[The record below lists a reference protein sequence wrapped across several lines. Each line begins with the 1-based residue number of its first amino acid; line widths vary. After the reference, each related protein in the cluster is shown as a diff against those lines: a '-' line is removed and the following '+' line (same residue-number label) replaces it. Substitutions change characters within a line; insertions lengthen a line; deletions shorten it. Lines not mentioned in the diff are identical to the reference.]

1 MKSYKRNKKTS
12 NKTKK
17 KHSVRL
23 VKLDAKGTTLV
34 IFKKNTRKSVLN
46 KVFKNI
52 NKSDYI
58 DLCKEMKYKKKMTIG
73 KRGKNK
79 RRAYSKKNIKGGGTV
94 MGPIGTLA
102 KGGNFLK
109 IFFGN
114 ELFFLLGGASIATL
128 MYAFKKAK
136 LIPESSGMDDDDID
150 YIAEKLVK
158 AEECKET
165 ISNLSNKKMKEPWTR
180 SNILCIKNRR
190 RKGTTSQREEMW
202 VDYEL
207 EEEEKERQ
215 RLKEEEIQMKKV
227 EAEAEKAALTAV
239 SLGLARQ

>member
-1 MKSYKRNKKTS
+1 MTSYKRNKKTS

-23 VKLDAKGTTLV
+23 VNLDTKGTTLV

-79 RRAYSKKNIKGGGTV
+79 HRAYSKKNIKGGGTV

-136 LIPESSGMDDDDID
+136 LVPESSGIDDYDID

-180 SNILCIKNRR
+180 SNILCVKNRR
-190 RKGTTSQREEMW
+190 RKGTTSQREERW

-207 EEEEKERQ
+207 EQEEEERRQLEKE
-215 RLKEEEIQMKKV
+215 KMEM
-227 EAEAEKAALTAV
+227 EKAKQQQLVYPMSMGT
-239 SLGLARQ
+239 QPT